1 MLLAGLL
8 LLAGVAEAVEVN
20 SAQRLAEVLGANYN
34 GNTVKLTKNVE
45 RSEVITITGG
55 DIVLDLNG
63 YNIYNKWGRWTAN
76 GSERKKIDI
85 FDMDKGTL
93 TIQGNGSVYNQGT
106 DGNSTI
112 RVNGGT
118 LNVKAKIYSKEYVG
132 VTISTG
138 SVNIESGEVYS
149 EGKREA
155 LEVLGGTVNING
167 GYIYHKNSS
176 KDVYDN
182 YTAVCI
188 SGGTVQMKS
197 GKIEAEKAAMAGI
210 GVDITGGM
218 LILMGGEIIGHG
230 TSGRL
235 GLNEQKCYGLNITKS
250 GKTLLKSGKIT
261 GINDSSQ
268 DKGFAISSNQPFNDI
283 LVKGYGIYKDGS
295 LLPMDA
301 TEASNG
307 TVNIGTIEYNVTYFD
322 GETEIKGISPT
333 KYTVEELPFKL
344 KNLEK
349 DHYNFQHWH
358 YGDRNVDKN
367 IVENTTIQDTTG
379 HLSFTAHF
387 IPIEYPI
394 IYERNGGQKE
404 SDNPEKYTVETE
416 FVFKRPIKTFYKFE
430 GWYKNSDFSG
440 SPMIGLNKDYYGNPL
455 KLYAKWSPEPYKVDF
470 YEVSGKDTTK
480 YQIYDNYTR
489 DTEKGITDL
498 PKPEKQDRVFIGW
511 KQKDGTLVKEIS
523 PGTTSVNLYASWKL
537 IEFTVEYDPQGG
549 EMSQRS
555 IQYTSDKTGELTW
568 LAGESVW
575 KEGYAFKG
583 WFLNKECAGE
593 RVTTFPIDKK
603 MGTASP
609 TDESKVTIKL
619 YAKWEEADYDILF
632 LPRGGSA
639 VHSEDYSLEK
649 GIAAKDMPQTERK
662 GWTFLGWFDQA
673 EGGNKITQIAPQS
686 GTDKKQIKLYAH
698 WEIIPYKLNY
708 VLNGGTLPADAKK
721 TYTVAEVVT
730 LPAPKREHYD
740 FAGWFTAN
748 EGGTKYME
756 NVFYYETGD
765 KTLYARWIPKT
776 YHLSFETNGG
786 SEIKGSFPFTYG
798 EPIEIDKRTYRTNYD
813 FEGWFVDEGLTKP
826 YDKNTS
832 GSIGGDLTLY
842 AKWGPKRYK
851 IHYDMFHGEPLPDDT
866 YTTEESKQLP
876 TNAVR
881 SGFTFA
887 GWYADDM
894 LTVGPVTKIEK
905 GESGD
910 KTFYATWKPGY
921 SVRFTQP
928 ENGKIEVK
936 RRSDLLVSGDKVGEG
951 VEITITAT
959 PTDAKYALKALSIGG
974 KIYTSSPQTIKMPA
988 NDVYISAIFE
998 DARTVASA
1006 PEIITDPENTDNMMT
1021 GTVVKVTLKK
1031 TDESTTLYYSI
1042 SDGPKRPYEGPFEM
1056 TSDAKQLIT
1065 LKAFAVKD
1073 GYKDGVTVRDM
1084 GFGVQKLLVTFDL
1097 PAGIT
1102 AVNPL
1107 GGEVVSAIAS
1117 GGAFEFSLEVDK
1129 NYFQSLDS
1137 MTVLAN
1143 DSALTAN
1150 ANGVYRVEGASKDVK
1165 ITVKGLKNVTYTV
1178 TLTQPTKGGHI
1189 HFTEDGSDDPL
1200 MLPCSK
1206 QISVTAVP
1214 DLNYKF
1220 GGWKN
1225 GSQANPGIFTITSDT
1240 TLEAVFVPD
1249 AKYFT
1254 ITLPVLEGV
1263 TVKPLSNYS
1272 TEVMQGGKFH
1282 FYLRFAEGYHGEH
1295 PVVKANGVELTAN
1308 EEGVYSLYRIAQN
1321 YSISVEGVVKDGV
1334 KLKLA
1339 EHVSAVDIATA
1350 TDAMK
1355 ARLYPESMISLLV
1368 TAPDGQYFVKWND
1381 GNSDNP
1387 RVVTVREASGT
1398 LPLFQPIPE
1407 GGGKKDYA
1415 NIQLPNVVGAG
1426 VGVQVD
1432 VHTVEVGG
1440 KMPFKV
1446 VLLPG
1451 YSQSEVKVTA
1461 NGKLLEEGLSMRAA
1475 SKSRTLV
1482 YSLANVEKE
1491 VKIEISGLKLDT
1503 YNVGVEQAEGGK
1515 VSVSPSGRVECGKQV
1530 VFTATPDAGNMF
1542 VKWSDGNTLNP
1553 YPISVDGDMNLKAVF
1568 MRSDMAVANEEII
1581 PSVARIYVRS
1591 GRLYVEAE
1599 ASDLY
1604 IWNMN
1609 GVLLKRIFVPDGC
1622 SVHLLP
1628 AGFYLVKVGDEM
1640 PVKIAIR

>member
-8 LLAGVAEAVEVN
+8 LLAGVVEAVEVN
-20 SAQRLAEVLGANYN
+20 SAEGLANANGFKGKAN
-34 GNTVKLTKNVE
+34 WSGNKVTLTGNVDLKE
-45 RSEVITITGG
+45 TITITGG

-63 YNIYNKWGRWTAN
+63 KTIQN
-76 GSERKKIDI
+76 GTFKSVGVTRYYEIEI
-85 FDMDKGTL
+85 FQISKGKL
-93 TIQGNGSVYNQGT
+93 TIQDLSNQ
-106 DGNSTI
+106 
-112 RVNGGT
+112 
-118 LNVKAKIYSKEYVG
+118 
-132 VTISTG
+132 
-138 SVNIESGEVYS
+138 
-149 EGKREA
+149 
-155 LEVLGGTVNING
+155 
-167 GYIYHKNSS
+167 
-176 KDVYDN
+176 
-182 YTAVCI
+182 
-188 SGGTVQMKS
+188 KS
-197 GKIEAEKAAMAGI
+197 GKIYVFYERDINVTTNVVMKAISVTGGILDFYSGTIESFCRRWESVGIEVSAGKFNMYGGNVKATADKHTSNLQSGHGLRI
-210 GVDITGGM
+210 TDSGTVQLQKGTITG
-218 LILMGGEIIGHG
+218 
-230 TSGRL
+230 T
-235 GLNEQKCYGLNITKS
+235 NT
-250 GKTLLKSGKIT
+250 
-261 GINDSSQ
+261 NDS
-268 DKGFAISSNQPFNDI
+268 KYGRAISSSKPFNDI
-283 LVKGYGIYKDGS
+283 LVKGYGIYYKDGPLLS
-295 LLPMDA
+295 LDDK
-301 TEASNG
+301 EASNG
-307 TVNIGTIEYNVTYFD
+307 TVEIKPITYNVTYFD
-322 GETEIKGISPT
+322 GETEIKGISPIE
-333 KYTVEELPFKL
+333 YTVEELPFKL

-349 DHYNFQHWH
+349 DHYNFAHWH
-358 YGDRNVDKN
+358 YGEKTVDKN

-379 HLSFTAHF
+379 NLSFTAHF

-416 FVFKRPIKTFYKFE
+416 FVFKRPIKPFYKFE

-440 SPMIGLNKDYYGNPL
+440 SPMTELNKDYYGDPL
-455 KLYAKWSPEPYKVDF
+455 TLYAKWSPEPFKVDF
-470 YEVSGKDTTK
+470 YEVSGDDTTK

-489 DTEKGITDL
+489 DIEKGITDL
-498 PKPEKQDRVFIGW
+498 PKPEKQDRVFIDW

-549 EMSQRS
+549 EMSQQS

-575 KEGYAFKG
+575 KEGFAFKG
-583 WFLNKECAGE
+583 WFPNTEYNEGE

-619 YAKWEEADYDILF
+619 YAKWEVADYDILF

-639 VHSEDYSLEK
+639 VHSEKYSLEK
-649 GIAAKDMPQTERK
+649 GITEDEMPKTERN
-662 GWTFLGWFDQA
+662 GWEFLGWFDQA
-673 EGGNKITQIAPQS
+673 EGGNKYTSIASQS
-686 GTDKKQIKLYAH
+686 GPDKKKITLYAH
-698 WEIIPYKLNY
+698 WKAYDYKLTY

-813 FEGWFVDEGLTKP
+813 FEGWFVDKSLTDP
-826 YDKNTS
+826 YDKNKS

-881 SGFTFA
+881 PGFTFA

-936 RRSDLLVSGDKVGEG
+936 RKNDQLISGDKIGEG

-959 PTDAKYALKALSIGG
+959 PTDAKYALKVLSIGG

-988 NDVYISAIFE
+988 NDLYISAIFE
-998 DARTVASA
+998 DARTEASA
-1006 PEIITDPENTDNMMT
+1006 PEIITDPENTDNMLT

-1031 TDESTTLYYSI
+1031 TDENTTLYYSI
-1042 SDGPKRPYEGPFEM
+1042 SDGPKRPYEGPFEV

-1065 LKAFAVKD
+1065 LKAFAVKE
-1073 GYKDGVTVRDM
+1073 GCKDGVTVRDM

-1097 PAGIT
+1097 PIGIT

-1143 DSALTAN
+1143 DSVLTAN

-1165 ITVKGLKNVTYTV
+1165 ITVNGLESVTYTV
-1178 TLTQPTKGGHI
+1178 TLTQPAKGGHI
-1189 HFTEDGSDDPL
+1189 HFTEDGSDGTL
-1200 MLPCSK
+1200 TLPCTK

-1321 YSISVEGVVKDGV
+1321 YSISVEGVMKDGV

-1339 EHVSAVDIATA
+1339 DHVSAVDIATA

-1355 ARLYPESMISLLV
+1355 ARLYPESMISLLA

-1398 LPLFQPIPE
+1398 LPLFQPILE
-1407 GGGKKDYA
+1407 GSGKKDYA
-1415 NIQLPNVVGAG
+1415 KIQLPNVVGAG

-1604 IWNMN
+1604 IWNMD

-1628 AGFYLVKVGDEM
+1628 AGFYLVKVGDGM